1 MSRKMRY
8 LSERKSGDYRYVRDY
23 PTKLLRAI
31 PSHPAAVELGA
42 TWVPSFLKI
51 LDNTVR
57 AFSRVQPALAAMS
70 RKPSEQLTEQMGFT
84 AFPFEDVGTSI
95 EHSNAE
101 LYMFA
106 SDYPHIEGGRDPL
119 GSFDSYLVAHS
130 TNTHQ
135 KFFAENFRRVFR
147 V

>member
-1 MSRKMRY
+1 M
-8 LSERKSGDYRYVRDY
+8 
-23 PTKLLRAI
+23 
-31 PSHPAAVELGA
+31 ELGA

-51 LDNTVR
+51 LDNTVH
-57 AFSRVQPALAAMS
+57 AFSRVQPELAAMS
-70 RKPSEQLTEQMGFT
+70 RKPSEQLAEQMGFT
-84 AFPFEDVGTSI
+84 AFPFEDVGTLI

-119 GSFDSYLVAHS
+119 GSFDGYLAAHS
-130 TNTHQ
+130 TETHQ
-135 KFFAENFRRVFR
+135 KFFVENFRRVFG

>member
-1 MSRKMRY
+1 M
-8 LSERKSGDYRYVRDY
+8 VAVV
-23 PTKLLRAI
+23 T
-31 PSHPAAVELGA
+31 PS

-51 LDNTVR
+51 LDNTVH
-57 AFSRVQPALAAMS
+57 AFSRVQPELAAMS
-70 RKPSEQLTEQMGFT
+70 RKPSEQLSEQMGFT
-84 AFPFEDVGTSI
+84 AFPFEDVGTLI

-119 GSFDSYLVAHS
+119 GSFDGYLAAHS
-130 TNTHQ
+130 TETHQ
-135 KFFAENFRRVFR
+135 KFFVENFRRVFG

>member
-1 MSRKMRY
+1 M
-8 LSERKSGDYRYVRDY
+8 
-23 PTKLLRAI
+23 
-31 PSHPAAVELGA
+31 ELGA

-51 LDNTVR
+51 LDNTVH
-57 AFSRVQPALAAMS
+57 AFSRVQPELAGMS

-84 AFPFEDVGTSI
+84 AFPFEDVGTLI
-95 EHSNAE
+95 EHSNAD

-119 GSFDSYLVAHS
+119 GSFDRYLTAHNEV
-130 TNTHQ
+130 TKQ
-135 KFFAENFRRVFR
+135 KFFQDNFKRVFN